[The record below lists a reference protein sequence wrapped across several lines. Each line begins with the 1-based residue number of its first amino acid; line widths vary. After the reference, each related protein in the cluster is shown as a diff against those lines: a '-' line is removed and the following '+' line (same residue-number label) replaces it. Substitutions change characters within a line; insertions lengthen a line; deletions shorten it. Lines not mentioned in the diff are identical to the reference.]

1 MTVFAIALSKPR
13 ALYLMLASAVL
24 LGACAHQTPTT
35 RSESGATPTSEAK
48 AAVIAQNDLTNAV
61 LWQQTAVEY
70 RVNAQ
75 QNFRMATDAI
85 PALLA
90 DKNLTAAVEQTGNF
104 AELPPAIVVDVDET
118 MLDNSPFEARIV
130 KQGMAFSEDAWTQ
143 WCQEQA
149 AKGVPG
155 AKKFTKA
162 ANRLGVRIMYLS
174 NRDVSLTEATRA
186 NLAAL
191 GFVDTENNETFFFRD
206 KARGFDS
213 KGSRRAEI
221 AKRYRII
228 MLVGDNFGDFH
239 EGYKADP
246 KARRRLAEQYGRYW
260 GSRWIMIAN
269 AMYGSWEQSLY
280 GFDSSKPA
288 AQQRVEK
295 LDHLNLIGRK
305 KKAQQKAQ

>member
-1 MTVFAIALSKPR
+1 MNTAKSHLTK
-13 ALYLMLASAVL
+13 LTVL
-24 LGACAHQTPTT
+24 LTASTLFLAACAHQAPATVSAAPTVT
-35 RSESGATPTSEAK
+35 KTAEA
-48 AAVIAQNDLTNAV
+48 IPQNDLTNAV

-70 RVNAQ
+70 RVSTMQA
-75 QNFRMATDAI
+75 FRVAAAAI
-85 PALLA
+85 PALLV
-90 DKNLTAAVEQTGNF
+90 DKSLTAAVEQTGDF
-104 AELPPAIVVDVDET
+104 ANLPPAIVVDVDET

-130 KQGMAFSEDAWTQ
+130 KQQLAFSEAAWTE
-143 WCQEQA
+143 WCNEQA

-155 AKKFTKA
+155 AKRFTKLA
-162 ANRLGVRIMYLS
+162 DQQGVRIMYLS

-186 NLAAL
+186 NLDAL
-191 GFVDTENNETFFFRD
+191 GFADATNTETFFFRD
-206 KARGFDS
+206 KANGFDS

-246 KARRRLAEQYGRYW
+246 KARRRLSEQFGTYW

-280 GFDSSKPA
+280 GFDSSKPI
-288 AQQRVEK
+288 AQQRAEK
-295 LDHLNLIGRK
+295 LEQLNLIGRK
-305 KKAQQKAQ
+305 KKAK